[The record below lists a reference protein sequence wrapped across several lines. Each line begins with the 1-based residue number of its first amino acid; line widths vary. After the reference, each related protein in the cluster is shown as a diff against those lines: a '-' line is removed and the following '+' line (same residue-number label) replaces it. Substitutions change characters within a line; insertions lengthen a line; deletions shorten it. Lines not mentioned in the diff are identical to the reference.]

1 MKNIKMKKIK
11 TRRKNIPK
19 FLKEKIEY
27 YRKIIIKTIL
37 IVQLILTLVPIY
49 HAVVSY
55 IPFNGSFIAFTI
67 VNLLFLIGFYIKSR

>member
-37 IVQLILTLVPIY
+37 IVQKYKGLDILGASELNVCIK
-49 HAVVSY
+49 
-55 IPFNGSFIAFTI
+55 N
-67 VNLLFLIGFYIKSR
+67 FLISRMDIRSFFEGTMHSTRQL